1 MSRALLTSTQHE
13 HTSLMVKTD
22 IGVTKKNGLFTNT
35 SANGS
40 VKSVDRV
47 DEKTGNKHSKKTSTK
62 GPNAIEKKDEKEKKD
77 KKNKKKGKK
86 TPFFHQLKKVRHP
99 AHVKAGL
106 MHIFDQLAVF
116 PSKRLGEMFME
127 NGIADVAESS
137 NAEKIEAA
145 KSRKERALWYS
156 NKTRVA
162 FVGREAANTLMV
174 IFYNPASVSVLMEEI
189 KAKHKDVPAHIL
201 VVRFES
207 AFVVIITDAN
217 VSSRFPYRSWV
228 ESGDSTSCFIWFNI
242 KEISWHQK
250 FPVNNK
256 SNVKFAVL
264 QKATPLTV
272 VGHVLVAYFEAK
284 SKAWTSNSIKDDK
297 TSYHLYVK
305 PIGVLNDPG
314 SATDEDLAGLS
325 WVEQVTEFVSFF
337 SVVKAKTRQDKKG
350 SDLGDIGK
358 SANGMPLEDVPQVGE
373 MTKEDELKKAEEI
386 KKVGEVKDAE
396 AAKQR
401 EHVVGMSNSGPI
413 QTGVLDSEV
422 VDPKVDSEVV
432 DPKVV
437 DSKMI
442 EPKVVDSKMVD
453 SKMVDSEMV
462 DSDVV
467 DSDVVD
473 SDVVDSDVV
482 DPKVVDSEMV
492 DSEMVDSEMV
502 DSEMVDSEMVDSE
515 MVDSDMTSMD
525 VLGVDDDGI
534 RQKESNVVALEIVE
548 FVNSLISNIIQQ
560 DHLKNKR
567 DEMPVITSV
576 DGKKADNDVKKK
588 AKIDDNVK
596 DKKQVNANNRIQ
608 ENKIIQEGI
617 DIGICGMNK
626 ASCGYFQFDQEHDF
640 YEDDASGM
648 YDAIESC
655 ESKWKSPKGRYT

>member
-1 MSRALLTSTQHE
+1 MSRALLTSTQHK

-40 VKSVDRV
+40 VKSVDIV
-47 DEKTGNKHSKKTSTK
+47 DEKTGNKHSKKTSIK
-62 GPNAIEKKDEKEKKD
+62 GPNAIEKKDEKEKTNKKD

-106 MHIFDQLAVF
+106 MHIFDQLVVF

-137 NAEKIEAA
+137 NVEKIEAA

-189 KAKHKDVPAHIL
+189 KAKHEEVPAHIL
-201 VVRFES
+201 VVRFDS

-250 FPVNNK
+250 FPVKNK
-256 SNVKFAVL
+256 TNVKLAVL

-272 VGHVLVAYFEAK
+272 VGHVLMAYFEAK

-305 PIGVLNDPG
+305 PIGALDDPG

-337 SVVKAKTRQDKKG
+337 SVVKAKTRQDKKY

-373 MTKEDELKKAEEI
+373 MTKEDELKKTEET

-401 EHVVGMSNSGPI
+401 KSVVGMSNSGPI

-422 VDPKVDSEVV
+422 VDPKVLDSEVVDSKVVDSEVV

-437 DSKMI
+437 DS
-442 EPKVVDSKMVD
+442 E
-453 SKMVDSEMV
+453 
-462 DSDVV
+462 
-467 DSDVVD
+467 
-473 SDVVDSDVV
+473 VV
-482 DPKVVDSEMV
+482 DPKVVDSEVVGPKVVDSKMV

-502 DSEMVDSEMVDSE
+502 DSEMVDSEMMDSE
-515 MVDSDMTSMD
+515 MVDSDMTCMD
-525 VLGVDDDGI
+525 VLGVDGGEI
-534 RQKESNVVALEIVE
+534 RQKENNVVGLEIVE
-548 FVNSLISNIIQQ
+548 FVNSLISNIVQQ

-567 DEMPVITSV
+567 DGMPVIASV

-596 DKKQVNANNRIQ
+596 DQKQVNSNNRNQ
-608 ENKIIQEGI
+608 ENEIIQEGI

-640 YEDDASGM
+640 YQDDGSGM

-655 ESKWKSPKGRYT
+655 DSKWKSPKGRYT